1 MDVRSQVI
9 LITSNGLNKFTV
21 HPAVLFSFALTSFS
35 LYVGEKQAMCR
46 WTVYRLDLP
55 LLSGKARQTSC
66 PTFIHGLLWCSDW
79 HFIEAYSCD
88 GFSGFGVVWGGA
100 HNLLYI
106 VNGDNQGSG
115 SSWQYPSQDSSLK
128 RQWESWKSH
137 DLIPC
142 NKDKFVS
149 RVKTGLNIGIQCAH
163 HKRINLSNWGCV
175 KEHSIRLF
183 QREAEA
189 GWQLEIEHR

>member
-1 MDVRSQVI
+1 MWW
-9 LITSNGLNKFTV
+9 
-21 HPAVLFSFALTSFS
+21 LF
-35 LYVGEKQAMCR
+35 
-46 WTVYRLDLP
+46 W
-55 LLSGKARQTSC
+55 
-66 PTFIHGLLWCSDW
+66 
-79 HFIEAYSCD
+79 
-88 GFSGFGVVWGGA
+88 FGVVWGWA

-142 NKDKFVS
+142 NKEKFVS

-163 HKRINLSNWGCV
+163 HKCINLSNWGCV
-175 KEHSIRLF
+175 EERSIRLF

-189 GWQLEIEHR
+189 GWHLEMEHSYICKQSQRQTQEHVLKHSPGLSQGRPQMALLRDGKDMFRNPIPYRV